1 MIMENLHHTELI
13 ELTAAEA
20 GVSKAEAERVLRAAL
35 DVIGRH
41 VVAGFRVNITNF
53 GTWYRS
59 EVAPRVRS
67 VPGTDEEEWRQSRT
81 KYPRFKFAPFFTEAV
96 KSGEVPKTLKKRGH
110 NLAK

>member
-1 MIMENLHHTELI
+1 MIMKNLNHTELI

-59 EVAPRVRS
+59 EVAPRIRS
-67 VPGTDEEEWRQSRT
+67 IPGTDEEWRQSRT
-81 KYPRFKFAPFFTEAV
+81 KYPRFKYAPFFTEAV
-96 KSGEVPKTLKKRGH
+96 KDGEVPVTLKKRGH